1 MSLEGRNVDPVLRY
15 FANVSAGFSDKG
27 FCLRSYVSKK
37 KKKKKKNKLMYH
49 LGIELT
55 WRNRAPKSSG
65 LMKKEHYFP
74 HTLKSRLNCLDC
86 GI

>member
-1 MSLEGRNVDPVLRY
+1 MFQPAFQIRA
-15 FANVSAGFSDKG
+15 FVSGPM
-27 FCLRSYVSKK
+27 YQKK
-37 KKKKKKNKLMYH
+37 KKKNNNKLMYH